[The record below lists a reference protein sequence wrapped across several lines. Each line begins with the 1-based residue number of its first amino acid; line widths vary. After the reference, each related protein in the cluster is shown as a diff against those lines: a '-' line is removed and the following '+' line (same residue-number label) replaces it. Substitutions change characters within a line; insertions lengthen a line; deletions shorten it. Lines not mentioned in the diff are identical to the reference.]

1 MRTHVL
7 EYRVPPPVVALLVA
21 LLMWLATGRQWQWAW
36 PVGLCWAV
44 GLAID
49 ASGLWAFWRQRTTIN
64 PLHPE
69 RASALVERG
78 IYRHTRNPMYL
89 GLLCL
94 LLGWTLALGQWA
106 ALLGPL
112 VFVVYITRF
121 QIVPEERVLLAH
133 FGAAYDDYRQRVR
146 RWL

>member
-1 MRTHVL
+1 MFFIN
-7 EYRVPPPVVALLVA
+7 LLKH
-21 LLMWLATGRQWQWAW
+21 
-36 PVGLCWAV
+36 
-44 GLAID
+44 
-49 ASGLWAFWRQRTTIN
+49 ASGMLTVQISNYRIRV
-64 PLHPE
+64 PE